1 MQGNGMNGQWTP
13 EQIAQWQAA
22 QGMTPEQAAQWQAMQ
37 GMTPEQAAQWQAMQQ
52 GAAPTGPWQNTLP
65 PDQTGVWQPPR
76 FSSGLKPVILRAA
89 DSACWRNCQRNCTF
103 I

>member
-37 GMTPEQAAQWQAMQQ
+37 GMTPEQAAQ
-52 GAAPTGPWQNTLP
+52 
-65 PDQTGVWQPPR
+65 
-76 FSSGLKPVILRAA
+76 
-89 DSACWRNCQRNCTF
+89 
-103 I
+103 